1 MHDTRRTSI
10 TSSMNEKCNASIVSG
25 ETRVIVKVFGALRDG
40 FGATAR
46 EIGIPEGG
54 TLHDLLAALATICPN
69 VAPKLHQGLR
79 DGFLN
84 VLVNGRNAKFLDD
97 LGTHLNP
104 DDTVAFLP
112 PIGGG

>member
-1 MHDTRRTSI
+1 MD
-10 TSSMNEKCNASIVSG
+10 EKPRNPIEPEAI
-25 ETRVIVKVFGALRDG
+25 RVIVKVFGALRDG

-46 EIGIPEGG
+46 EVGIPRTG
-54 TLHDLLAALATICPN
+54 TLHDLLAALAAIRPDL
-69 VAPKLHQGLR
+69 VPKLEQGLR

-84 VLVNGRNAKFLDD
+84 VLINGRNARFLDD
-97 LGTHLNP
+97 LDTRLNP

>member
-1 MHDTRRTSI
+1 M
-10 TSSMNEKCNASIVSG
+10 VSG
-25 ETRVIVKVFGALRDG
+25 ETRVAVKVFGALRDG
-40 FGATAR
+40 FGAAAR
-46 EIGIPEGG
+46 EIGIRENG
-54 TLHDLLAALATICPN
+54 TLHDLLEALTAICPD
-69 VAPKLHQGLR
+69 VVPKLEQGLR

-84 VLVNGRNAKFLDD
+84 VLVNGRNARFLDD

>member
-1 MHDTRRTSI
+1 MDEKPRNPMQPGRIPI
-10 TSSMNEKCNASIVSG
+10 T
-25 ETRVIVKVFGALRDG
+25 VKVFGALRDG

-46 EIGIPEGG
+46 EVGIPKTG
-54 TLHDLLAALATICPN
+54 TLHDLLAALSAICPDL
-69 VAPKLHQGLR
+69 VPKLEQGLR

-84 VLVNGRNAKFLDD
+84 ALVNGRNVRFLDD
-97 LGTHLNP
+97 LDTRLHA